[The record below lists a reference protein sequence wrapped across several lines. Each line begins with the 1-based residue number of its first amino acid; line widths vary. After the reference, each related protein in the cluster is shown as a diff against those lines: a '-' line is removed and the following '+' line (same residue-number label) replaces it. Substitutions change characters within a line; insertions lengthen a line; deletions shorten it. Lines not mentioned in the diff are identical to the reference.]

1 MDKSTNAWVQ
11 VWKEVAK
18 QWFDKFLDNPF
29 VMFIWKLF
37 IAIIVVAIMLIIS
50 KIIAAT
56 VRKKIIKNNI
66 TDDEENIT
74 KIWNL
79 VWDII
84 FYTLLTFSVFIGFDI
99 LWFDLWILLWWISFW
114 LWFAF
119 KEILSNMIAGV
130 IVLSTKDYKLW
141 DFIEIEWKYHYRWY
155 IEEITI
161 RYITIR
167 SLNNQK
173 IIIPNLEMIINPIKT
188 FTSEEILRWETQVS
202 ISYDDDIEKAKKVI
216 INVIN
221 KQKYIVNKEKIN
233 VIVESFWDSWINL
246 LVRFYFDPN
255 WDMWYASIKSEIN
268 TLIKKVL
275 EENNINI
282 PYPHTTLTVDK
293 NDQNVLK
300 TILFAKK

>member
-1 MDKSTNAWVQ
+1 MNENTNAWVQ
-11 VWKEVAK
+11 VWKEVTK
-18 QWFDKFLDNPF
+18 QWFNEFLNNPF
-29 VMFIWKLF
+29 VMFILKLLL
-37 IAIIVVAIMLIIS
+37 AIIVVVIMLIIS
-50 KIIAAT
+50 KIIAT
-56 VRKKIIKNNI
+56 TIRKKIIKNNI
-66 TDDEENIT
+66 TDDDENIT

-84 FYTLLTFSVFIGFDI
+84 YYTLLTFSVFIGFDI
-99 LWFDLWILLWWISFW
+99 VWFDLWILLWWISFW

-119 KEILSNMIAGV
+119 KEILSNMIAGI

-141 DFIEIEWKYHYRWY
+141 DLIEIEWKYNYIWY

-161 RYITIR
+161 RYTTIR
-167 SLNNQK
+167 EFNNQK
-173 IIIPNLEMIINPIKT
+173 IIIPNLEMTTNPVKT
-188 FTSEEILRWETQVS
+188 FTSEEILRWETKVS

-216 INVIN
+216 VDIINE
-221 KQKYIVNKEKIN
+221 QKYIINKEKTN

-246 LVRFYFDPN
+246 LVWFYFDPN
-255 WDMWYASIKSEIN
+255 GDISYFAIKSKIN

-275 EENNINI
+275 KENNINI

-293 NDQNVLK
+293 NDQNILK